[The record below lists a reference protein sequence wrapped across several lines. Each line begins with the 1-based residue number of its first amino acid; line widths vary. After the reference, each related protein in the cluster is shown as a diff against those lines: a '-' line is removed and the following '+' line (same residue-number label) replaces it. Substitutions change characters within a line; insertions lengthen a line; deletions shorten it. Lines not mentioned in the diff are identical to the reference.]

1 MTKNP
6 RNHCVWTNVE
16 VQEDAAGYLL
26 AQERYHAD
34 QQREQEE
41 RRYQDDVARFT
52 EAFVDAGG
60 HEADAKAA
68 FKASR
73 NERATVA
80 AQQAEEAASIQTR
93 RRISQAL

>member
-1 MTKNP
+1 MSKNP
-6 RNHCVWTNVE
+6 RDHREWTNEE

-26 AQERYHAD
+26 AQERYLAD

-41 RRYQDDVARFT
+41 RRYQDDLARFT
-52 EAFVDAGG
+52 EAFIAAGG
-60 HEADAKAA
+60 EEKAAEPA
-68 FKASR
+68 FKAAR

-80 AQQAEEAASIQTR
+80 ARQAEEAASIHTR